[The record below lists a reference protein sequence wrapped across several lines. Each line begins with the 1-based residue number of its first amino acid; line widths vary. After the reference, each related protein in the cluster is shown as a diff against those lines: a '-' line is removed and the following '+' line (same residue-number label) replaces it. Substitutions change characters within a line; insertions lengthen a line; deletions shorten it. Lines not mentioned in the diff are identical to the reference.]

1 MKRIAAALILFGV
14 SFGYV
19 EAAIVV
25 YLRTLYDPLRAQLY
39 PGAQRNELF
48 PLIRLD
54 QLKAAGPQ
62 HAKLLAIE
70 VGREAATL
78 AMLAAAGLAIS
89 KSNGQWL
96 AGFAIAFGVWDIAFY
111 AFLKLLINWPAS
123 LLTWDLLFLIP
134 VPWAGP
140 VLAPLIV
147 SATMIVCGLMYLKRP
162 LTRRTHWS
170 DWVGVCAGGL
180 IVILSFTLDYHDL
193 MAGGTPDAFAWW
205 LFAAGEALGLLAFAR
220 VLRRA

>member
-1 MKRIAAALILFGV
+1 MRRIAAALILFGI

-25 YLRTLYDPLRAQLY
+25 YLRTLYEPLRAQIY
-39 PGAQRNELF
+39 PQAKPDDVF

-54 QLKAAGPQ
+54 QLKAAGRQ

-78 AMLAAAGLAIS
+78 VMLAGAGLAIS
-89 KSNGQWL
+89 RSNGQWL

-111 AFLKLLINWPAS
+111 AFLKLLIDWPAS
-123 LLTWDLLFLIP
+123 LFTWDLLFLIP

-140 VLAPLIV
+140 VLAPVIV
-147 SATMIVCGLMYLKRP
+147 SATMIVCGFTYLKRP
-162 LTRRTHWS
+162 LTRPTQWG
-170 DWVGVCAGGL
+170 DWLSVCAGGL
-180 IVILSFTLDYHDL
+180 IVILSFTLNYHDL
-193 MAGGTPDAFAWW
+193 MAGGTPNAFAWW

-220 VLRRA
+220 VLKRA